1 MVVDVN
7 DESCLQ
13 SEGHSKVSR
22 VSDWRVWERGSD
34 SGELELSA
42 FTLGKRTGGALRV
55 TKVNRRLRVRFPPP
69 PTILSSLPLPTS
81 RSVFFQT
88 PSFTFPRSSGTT
100 KNAVVFGDSD
110 LQVTKPSSD
119 LGLIVFPILL
129 PELKHWKCRFY
140 RKGIRFKSGRFGMII
155 WKKSFL

>member
-1 MVVDVN
+1 MGSLDVDRRHVAV
-7 DESCLQ
+7 EHGGEVEWVRSRRCWGAT
-13 SEGHSKVSR
+13 SE
-22 VSDWRVWERGSD
+22 
-34 SGELELSA
+34 
-42 FTLGKRTGGALRV
+42 
-55 TKVNRRLRVRFPPP
+55 P
-69 PTILSSLPLPTS
+69 IC
-81 RSVFFQT
+81 FFQT